1 VQENINRN
9 LPQTHATSFTSVLDP
24 RPQTHRPQTQT
35 SSTHCPPLKS
45 KILGGLISDFSPT
58 FCIYTTSVTP
68 CCSQHAYILQ
78 FFRKINRLITFSA
91 SSGHH
96 VSTHPRPTLIAMTIS
111 TNRLVLEHLTAGA
124 SYDPYSMFDDDEI
137 RGEFICEVAQFSSKA
152 LQIHVALSN
161 RSELARKNSFSNF
174 KSLNTRGTLLS
185 PIVRTSPT
193 YQFNILTGSERHQSS
208 EILRLSD
215 RMTRQ
220 GYGRNLPRLSSPTS
234 GTIN

>member
-1 VQENINRN
+1 MRN
-9 LPQTHATSFTSVLDP
+9 LPHTHAQLPSLQFKFKIPD
-24 RPQTHRPQTQT
+24 PQTQT
-35 SSTHCPPLKS
+35 SSTHCPSLKS
-45 KILGGLISDFSPT
+45 KILGGLISVRRFVS
-58 FCIYTTSVTP
+58 ITSVTP

-78 FFRKINRLITFSA
+78 FFRKINRSTTFSA

-96 VSTHPRPTLIAMTIS
+96 VPTHPRPTLIAMTIS
-111 TNRLVLEHLTAGA
+111 TNRLILEQLAAGA
-124 SYDPYSMFDDDEI
+124 SDDPYSMFDDDEI

-152 LQIHVALSN
+152 LQNHVALSN
-161 RSELARKNSFSNF
+161 RSELARKNSFPNF

-193 YQFNILTGSERHQSS
+193 YQFDIITGSERHQSS